1 MEKLEKIK
9 VLLESHV
16 GKGNEVSA
24 QVIEDE
30 YGKSSDKTHR
40 KARELIDACIEKY
53 DLPVAANN
61 KGYFIIANENDYD
74 EYMANL
80 DSRKAGID
88 ERKSVIT
95 KIFKG
100 EK

>member
-1 MEKLEKIK
+1 MDKLEKIK
-9 VLLESHV
+9 ILLEHHV

-40 KARELIDACIEKY
+40 KARELIDACIDKY
-53 DLPVAANN
+53 NLPVAANN
-61 KGYFIIANENDYD
+61 RGYFIISSESEYD

-88 ERKSVIT
+88 ERKKVIT

-100 EK
+100 EQ

>member
-9 VLLESHV
+9 ILLESHI

-30 YGKSSDKTHR
+30 YGNSSDKTHR

-53 DLPVAANN
+53 NLPVAANN
-61 KGYFIIANENDYD
+61 RGYFLISNEKEYD

-88 ERKSVIT
+88 ERIRIIT
-95 KIFKG
+95 KNYKG
-100 EK
+100 E